1 MPEKILITDDDVD
14 SLRLIGIMLQ
24 RQGYQVIVASS
35 GNQALAK
42 ATSEVPD
49 LIILDIMMPDMNG
62 YEVCRRLRA
71 NPVTKSIPIIM
82 FTAKTMIDDKVAG
95 FEAGADDYL
104 TKPTHPAELA
114 SRVKAMLTRTPATPA
129 APPTAAAHEPPAG
142 YTVGIIGTKGGL
154 GVSTLALNLATAL
167 RKMGEAPLL
176 ADFCLGRSSLNLYM
190 GAENSGMGVIASRPA
205 AQITRGLI
213 EEHIVTSQAGVRALL
228 ASNKPQES
236 LQRVPP
242 ETLQAITHSLRRLG
256 RPVIYDL
263 GAGYSPLVHN
273 VHRDMERLIVIVE
286 PAGVSLKMAREL
298 LQELG
303 KNGKHRIDIVVFTR
317 TQIPLQLSWHDV
329 EHELSHK
336 VRGVIS
342 PAPEL
347 AFRAV
352 EAGVPFVLHEPNAV
366 VSSQVIKLAETIKA
380 ALPKKHGGE
389 MIR

>member
-1 MPEKILITDDDVD
+1 MADKILITDDDVD

-24 RQGYQVIVASS
+24 RQGYQVVVAST

-42 ATSEVPD
+42 ATSELPD

-71 NPVTKSIPIIM
+71 NPVTKHIPIIM

-114 SRVKAMLTRTPATPA
+114 SRVRAILTRTPTPQGTS
-129 APPTAAAHEPPAG
+129 APAPNEPPAG
-142 YTVGIIGTKGGL
+142 YSVGIIGTKGGL
-154 GVSTLALNLATAL
+154 GVSTLALNLAAAL
-167 RKMGEAPLL
+167 RKMGETPFL
-176 ADFCLGRSSLNLYM
+176 ADFCLGKSSLNLYM
-190 GAENSGMGVIASRPA
+190 GAESSGMGIVASRSA
-205 AQITRGLI
+205 AQISAALI
-213 EEHIVTSQAGVRALL
+213 EEHMVTSSSGVRALL
-228 ASNKPQES
+228 ASCKPQEA
-236 LQRVPP
+236 LINVKPDVANAIAH
-242 ETLQAITHSLRRLG
+242 TLRQLG

-263 GAGYSPLVHN
+263 GAGYSSLIHN
-273 VHRDMERLIVIVE
+273 IHRDMERLIITVE
-286 PAGVSLKMAREL
+286 PAGVSLKMARDLLKEL
-298 LQELG
+298 A

-329 EHELSHK
+329 EHELNHQ
-336 VRGVIS
+336 VRAVIS

-352 EAGVPFVLHEPNAV
+352 EAGVPIVLHEPNAI
-366 VSSQVIKLAETIKA
+366 VSSQIIKLAETIKS
-380 ALPKKHGGE
+380 ALPQKT
-389 MIR
+389 R

>member
-1 MPEKILITDDDVD
+1 MAEKILITDDDVD

-24 RQGYQVIVASS
+24 RQGYQVIVAST

-114 SRVKAMLTRTPATPA
+114 SRVKAILSRTPTTP
-129 APPTAAAHEPPAG
+129 TGQTTTVSHEPPVG
-142 YTVGIIGTKGGL
+142 YSVGIIGTKGGL
-154 GVSTLALNLATAL
+154 GVSTLALNLAAAL
-167 RKMGEAPLL
+167 RKMGETPFL
-176 ADFCLGRSSLNLYM
+176 ADFCLGTSSLNLYM
-190 GAENSGMGVIASRPA
+190 GAETSGMGIVASRAA
-205 AQITRGLI
+205 AQINAALI
-213 EEHIVTSQAGVRALL
+213 EEHAVTSQSGVRALL
-228 ASNKPQES
+228 ASCKPQEA
-236 LQRVPP
+236 LIHVKADTANAIAH
-242 ETLQAITHSLRRLG
+242 TLRQLG

-263 GAGYSPLVHN
+263 GAGYSSLVHAL
-273 VHRDMERLIVIVE
+273 HRDMERIIITVE
-286 PAGVSLKMAREL
+286 PAGVSLKMARDL
-298 LQELG
+298 IQELG

-329 EHELSHK
+329 EHELNHQ

-352 EAGVPFVLHEPNAV
+352 EAGVPIVLHEPNAI
-366 VSSQVIKLAETIKA
+366 VSSQIIKLAETIKS
-380 ALPKKHGGE
+380 ALPQKT
-389 MIR
+389 R